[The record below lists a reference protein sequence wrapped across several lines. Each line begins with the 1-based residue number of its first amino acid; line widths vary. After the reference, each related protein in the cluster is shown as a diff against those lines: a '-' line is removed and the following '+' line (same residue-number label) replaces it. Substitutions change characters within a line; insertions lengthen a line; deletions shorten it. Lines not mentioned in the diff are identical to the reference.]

1 MNMLKR
7 LLPAMAVIFVTM
19 IVSYFLYAVVIEYEE
34 ERCWQELSS
43 TAKTIEKEISSK
55 FQDEI
60 TKLHLMEEII
70 LNNRIF
76 DAENIEQLYLEI
88 VQPTMIFS
96 RIDVLYPDNTLVS
109 NGNVIEMTQKPDFQE
124 IVKDGER
131 LSSRQTDFITG
142 EQYVYYLLPIVR
154 ENGEI
159 PAVLIAALDTG
170 KMTEIFQPIIYNGEA
185 NVCII
190 DAEDGNYI
198 MDSWHATLGNA
209 YEDEGRKMLPGYEDV
224 DSKEALRNME
234 TGTAAFRSR
243 TTGENIYLYFTP
255 LKNFKWQL
263 SIFAE
268 EKVLFENTIH
278 LRKIFVLASVI
289 EAILITLYFLLHFRN
304 VMQLEKSYLQIQK
317 QKEELLYISY
327 TDQLTALNNRNK
339 FTEVMNQ
346 LNAAPPEKIGA
357 VYLDL
362 NGLKL
367 MNDTKSHE
375 VGDRYLKQAGKVLAE
390 VFGKMAYRI
399 GGDEFV
405 VLAPEIEKELFEEK
419 IKELECSMES
429 QKISVSAGSFW
440 EENCQDINEALKVA
454 ERKMYREKEAFHQN
468 RK

>member
-43 TAKTIEKEISSK
+43 TAETVEKEISSK

-88 VQPTMIFS
+88 VQPTIIFS

-109 NGNVIEMTQKPDFQE
+109 NGNVIEVTQKLDFQE
-124 IVKDGER
+124 IVKDGEH

-198 MDSWHATLGNA
+198 MDSWHDTLGNA
-209 YEDEGRKMLPGYEDV
+209 YKDEGREMLPGYEGI

-234 TGTAAFRSR
+234 TGAAAFRSR

-255 LKNFKWQL
+255 LENFNWQL
-263 SIFAE
+263 SIFAQ

-278 LRKIFVLASVI
+278 LRKIFVIASVL
-289 EAILITLYFLLHFRN
+289 EAILIALYFLIHFRN
-304 VMQLEKSYLQIQK
+304 VKQLEKSYLQIQK

-327 TDQLTALNNRNK
+327 TDQLTSLNNRNK
-339 FTEVMNQ
+339 FT
-346 LNAAPPEKIGA
+346 
-357 VYLDL
+357 
-362 NGLKL
+362 
-367 MNDTKSHE
+367 
-375 VGDRYLKQAGKVLAE
+375 E

-405 VLAPEIEKELFEEK
+405 VLVPEIEKELFEEK
-419 IKELECSMES
+419 IKELESSMES
-429 QKISVSAGSFW
+429 QKISVSIGDSW
-440 EENCQDINEALKVA
+440 EENCQDIDGTLKAA
-454 ERKMYREKEAFHQN
+454 EKKMYRELLDLQSSAVMAYTIPNYRLRHMNAEALRIYDMESMEQAQRELKKIVSSICPMTFVH
-468 RK
+468 R